1 MNAQHTPGPW
11 RFLPGNETAPGY
23 VVGREACAFV
33 AQLLGKDGRRN
44 PETQERADANLIAA
58 APELLDGLRQMT
70 DAYAKAMRDAGVT
83 RYPEALAVVRAARAA
98 LAKAKGE
105 P

>member
-1 MNAQHTPGPW
+1 MPHIRRDRGDSF
-11 RFLPGNETAPGY
+11 RGNETAPGY

-44 PETQERADANLIAA
+44 PEKQERADAFLLAA
-58 APELLDGLRQMT
+58 APELLAVLKGVLKDC
-70 DAYAKAMRDAGVT
+70 DALLQDKSDLDQYDMA
-83 RYPEALAVVRAARAA
+83 EAFASTCRAAI
-98 LAKAKGE
+98 AKAKGN